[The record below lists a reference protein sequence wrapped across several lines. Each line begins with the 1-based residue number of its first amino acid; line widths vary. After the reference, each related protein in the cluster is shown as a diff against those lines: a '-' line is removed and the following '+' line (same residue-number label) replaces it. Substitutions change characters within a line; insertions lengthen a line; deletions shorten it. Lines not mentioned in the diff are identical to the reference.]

1 MFRLLAVRF
10 APLALTLLGFAL
22 QPKSA
27 AAQTTYQFNAT
38 YIGEN
43 TAVFLPQGIS
53 QVTITSF
60 STDAPYGFTKLVN
73 NSYATIDPLT
83 GNVSFGPDATIFG
96 VNNLPRGGATF
107 FGAGEDKLF
116 ADVVGSGNL
125 DFQNL
130 KGATSGTFN
139 ITGGEGKFAGATGLF
154 NFLENDTLGTDPTAP
169 FKSKVVLNGSFTT
182 PRSIPEPGSTTAL
195 IGVGIVSAITYSRSK
210 YTAKKCLL

>member
-43 TAVFLPQGIS
+43 TPVFLPQGIS
-53 QVTITSF
+53 QVTINAL
-60 STDAPYGFTKLVN
+60 STDAPFGLTRLVN
-73 NSYATIDPLT
+73 NSYATIDPST
-83 GNVSFGPDATIFG
+83 GSLSFSPDAATFG

-116 ADVVGSGNL
+116 ADVVGSGKL

-130 KGATSGTFN
+130 KGTTSGTFN
-139 ITGGEGKFAGATGLF
+139 IIGGEGRFVGATGLF
-154 NFLENDTLGTDPTAP
+154 NFLENDTLGADPTAP
-169 FKSKVVLNGSFTT
+169 FKSQAVLSGSFTIPKT
-182 PRSIPEPGSTTAL
+182 IPEPGSTTAL
-195 IGVGIVSAITYSRSK
+195 IIIGIIGVTSSSRSK
-210 YTAKKCLL
+210 KYARRTLH